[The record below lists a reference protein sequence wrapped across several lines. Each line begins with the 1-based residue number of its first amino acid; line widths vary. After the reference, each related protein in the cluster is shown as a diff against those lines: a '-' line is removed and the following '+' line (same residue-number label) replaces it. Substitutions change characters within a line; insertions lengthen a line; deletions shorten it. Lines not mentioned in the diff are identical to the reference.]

1 MSTLMSTS
9 VAAPTVSRVP
19 TEDIWLIGT
28 HAGDREIHVEPY
40 FESHKFTRFL
50 SDPLGRDIN
59 TRRILTADDLN
70 RIRNISPMAVAIQI
84 LLSCGYAMVLFG
96 LVLEKAIE
104 VVSSDSDSKCWIG
117 TVDELITHWKKV
129 IYGHTRPSRSS
140 VVHHYNQ
147 YTQLCKAT

>member
-1 MSTLMSTS
+1 MSTS
-9 VAAPTVSRVP
+9 VAEWLP

-50 SDPLGRDIN
+50 SDPLGRDIS

-84 LLSCGYAMVLFG
+84 LLSTLR
-96 LVLEKAIE
+96 IRH
-104 VVSSDSDSKCWIG
+104 G
-117 TVDELITHWKKV
+117 TFWPRVGESN
-129 IYGHTRPSRSS
+129 RSR
-140 VVHHYNQ
+140 
-147 YTQLCKAT
+147 L